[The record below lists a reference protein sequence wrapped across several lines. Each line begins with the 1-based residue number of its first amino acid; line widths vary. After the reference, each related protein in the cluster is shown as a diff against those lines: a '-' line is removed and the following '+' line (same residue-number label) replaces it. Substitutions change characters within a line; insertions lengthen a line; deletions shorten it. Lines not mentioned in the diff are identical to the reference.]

1 MLVCVSFRFEVRE
14 RAWLFY
20 CSQKTLSGVHFLHL
34 VYLIP
39 KTFTPTFPAPAS
51 SANICCQLAGTTF
64 ATPLRVPQRH
74 RMHPILSE
82 PCEFGSGKFNG
93 NHQIGSCLSKFL
105 ELACMLEPN
114 PRRRTARPA
123 NHHHHDAAAA
133 AERHAGGSPPRPPRP
148 ARAERH
154 ARARVA
160 AVPRAAARAAAVADG
175 GARARRARCAC
186 RTGCAS

>member
-14 RAWLFY
+14 RAWLFC

-133 AERHAGGSPPRPPRP
+133 ERHAGGSPPRPPRP
-148 ARAERH
+148 ARAERR